1 MLRHS
6 DLSSAD
12 LRAKLK
18 RGELTFG
25 GNARLKIY
33 GTLHCQSGQRLT
45 KANRVFFT
53 NEQEAIDLGYRP
65 CGHCLREK
73 YKLWKSRNSN
83 LNHEEHKE
91 HEDEG

>member
-1 MLRHS
+1 MLRHA
-6 DLSSAD
+6 DLTPTE

-18 RGELTFG
+18 RGEITFG

-33 GTLHCQSGQRLT
+33 GTLKCKSGQRMA

-53 NEQEAIDLGYRP
+53 SEQEATALGYRP

-73 YKLWKSRNSN
+73 YLQWKLNR
-83 LNHEEHKE
+83 
-91 HEDEG
+91 